1 MSYDIVSDK
10 KEIKSGVET
19 ALIRDYPLNLFSLD
33 QIPQLRYNSNISNGV
48 ISSRVVE
55 SLLKKENRTLASTQT
70 LGKFDQNV
78 ITSLKGGKKKKME
91 EEKGRRKG
99 VKNRMYRDV
108 GQEQERVLLLL
119 R

>member
-1 MSYDIVSDK
+1 
-10 KEIKSGVET
+10 
-19 ALIRDYPLNLFSLD
+19 
-33 QIPQLRYNSNISNGV
+33 
-48 ISSRVVE
+48 
-55 SLLKKENRTLASTQT
+55 
-70 LGKFDQNV
+70 
-78 ITSLKGGKKKKME
+78 ME